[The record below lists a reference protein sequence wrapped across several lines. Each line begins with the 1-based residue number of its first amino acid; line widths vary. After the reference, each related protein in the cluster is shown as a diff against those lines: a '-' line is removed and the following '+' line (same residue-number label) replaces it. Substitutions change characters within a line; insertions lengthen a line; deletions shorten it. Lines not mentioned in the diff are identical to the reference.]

1 MPQIIPARKW
11 FVYQEVARNMTG
23 LRNITLITN
32 LITII
37 NRIYQEGEISLITPK
52 SLIHTLVTNV
62 GFDRQVLAS
71 LRGVTKNVLIA

>member
-1 MPQIIPARKW
+1 
-11 FVYQEVARNMTG
+11 MTG

-32 LITII
+32 AITII
-37 NRIYQEGEISLITPK
+37 NRIYQEGGISLIALL

-71 LRGVTKNVLIA
+71 LRGVAKNVLIA